1 MRFRTNPLTPTNS
14 NPSRS
19 VVALLLLCCL
29 APSLMAQRDR
39 IAGAITNARRAP
51 LTGHVHPLA
60 RAEFDRGPADPSM
73 AMPELGLVLKPSASQ
88 QSDLDQ
94 LLAAQQD
101 PASPDYHHWLTPE
114 EYADRFGASPDDIS
128 KITQWLNQQGFH
140 VTGVARARNWISFN
154 GTAG

>member
-1 MRFRTNPLTPTNS
+1 
-14 NPSRS
+14 
-19 VVALLLLCCL
+19 
-29 APSLMAQRDR
+29 
-39 IAGAITNARRAP
+39 
-51 LTGHVHPLA
+51 
-60 RAEFDRGPADPSM
+60 M